1 MEAEIDNIQKE
12 MTSELN
18 DEMSKVDIKSVDSQ
32 NEPESQNEPKSQ
44 NELKSQNEPK
54 TKNEPDPLNNQDDDD
69 SITMDSEKKGTEIKT
84 EKEAIPNKI
93 VSVPKNM
100 CEWVA
105 VVQDEGDEAIEIP
118 TESDGT
124 ILISSL
130 TAQFPGKCDFSFA
143 LFYTKNSFILLL
155 FYNLDIYKKVY
166 FPKKCLNF
174 DGSYQI

>member
-1 MEAEIDNIQKE
+1 
-12 MTSELN
+12 MTF
-18 DEMSKVDIKSVDSQ
+18 
-32 NEPESQNEPKSQ
+32 
-44 NELKSQNEPK
+44 K
-54 TKNEPDPLNNQDDDD
+54 TQNEPDPLNNQDDD

-84 EKEAIPNKI
+84 EKEPIPNKI
-93 VSVPKNM
+93 VSVPKNI

-166 FPKKCLNF
+166 FLKICLNF
-174 DGSYQI
+174 DGSYQIQPKIFQQN

>member
-18 DEMSKVDIKSVDSQ
+18 DEMSKVDIKSADSQ
-32 NEPESQNEPKSQ
+32 NEPDSFQKEPVIKTEP
-44 NELKSQNEPK
+44 NSQNEPK
-54 TKNEPDPLNNQDDDD
+54 TQNEPNSLNNQDDDD
-69 SITMDSEKKGTEIKT
+69 SITMGSEKKGTEIKD
-84 EKEAIPNKI
+84 EKEPIPNKI

-130 TAQFPGKCDFSFA
+130 TAQFPGKCYFSFA
-143 LFYTKNSFILLL
+143 LF
-155 FYNLDIYKKVY
+155 
-166 FPKKCLNF
+166 
-174 DGSYQI
+174 

>member
-18 DEMSKVDIKSVDSQ
+18 DEMSKVDIKSADSQ
-32 NEPESQNEPKSQ
+32 NEPESFQKEPESQNEPKSQ
-44 NELKSQNEPK
+44 NEPNSQNEPK
-54 TKNEPDPLNNQDDDD
+54 TQNEPDPLNNQDDD
-69 SITMDSEKKGTEIKT
+69 SITTDSEKKGTEIKT
-84 EKEAIPNKI
+84 EKEPIPNKI
-93 VSVPKNM
+93 VSVPKNI

-130 TAQFPGKCDFSFA
+130 TAQFPGKCDFNFA
-143 LFYTKNSFILLL
+143 LF
-155 FYNLDIYKKVY
+155 
-166 FPKKCLNF
+166 
-174 DGSYQI
+174 

>member
-32 NEPESQNEPKSQ
+32 NESESFQKELGIKTEP
-44 NELKSQNEPK
+44 NSQNEPK
-54 TKNEPDPLNNQDDDD
+54 TQNEPNSLNNQDDDN
-69 SITMDSEKKGTEIKT
+69 SITTDSEKKGTEIKT
-84 EKEAIPNKI
+84 EKEPIPNKN
-93 VSVPKNM
+93 V

-130 TAQFPGKCDFSFA
+130 TAQFPGMCDFIFA
-143 LFYTKNSFILLL
+143 LF
-155 FYNLDIYKKVY
+155 
-166 FPKKCLNF
+166 
-174 DGSYQI
+174 